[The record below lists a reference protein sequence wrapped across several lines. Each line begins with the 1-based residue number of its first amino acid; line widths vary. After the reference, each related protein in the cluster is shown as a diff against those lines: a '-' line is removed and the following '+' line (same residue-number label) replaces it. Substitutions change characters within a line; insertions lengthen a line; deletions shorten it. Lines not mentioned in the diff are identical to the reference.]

1 MDQILCVST
10 DTYGQKERQ
19 AKPIHIS
26 GMWLQV
32 MHDATILSKVTL
44 QNHVPEH
51 K

>member
-10 DTYGQKERQ
+10 DTYGQKERW
-19 AKPIHIS
+19 AKPIHIL

-32 MHDATILSKVTL
+32 MRDATVLSVTL
-44 QNHVPEH
+44 QNHVWEH